1 MKDILVYFLLGL
13 AALGLGLGVASNLDF
28 AKLCF
33 DKTDAESVSYL
44 YVQEAEGG
52 TLVEEASGD
61 YTLTLHDVSE
71 STVVFSDRPVR
82 DAFTMTTAEFVES
95 FDVDFAGDP
104 PNASLSFELATGG
117 APSVAVFTIDHPIY
131 NEDAGTLSYR
141 VKDIGLSVED
151 PVELPVS
158 FGAAS
163 LFIDTFNFTPIPDPW
178 TLEVMLE
185 NMTITP
191 GSQARLSGIVITAGG
206 VSGTIDSDGGVGL
219 QGDGTPPTSFTVTL
233 NGVDLPHDGVIDCSG
248 WPEMPCSVDVTV
260 DVP

>member
-13 AALGLGLGVASNLDF
+13 AALGLGLGVASNLDC

-44 YVQEAEGG
+44 FVQEAESG
-52 TLVEEASGD
+52 TLVEEESGD

-95 FDVDFAGDP
+95 FNVAFAGDP
-104 PNASLSFELATGG
+104 PNAALSFELATAG
-117 APSVAVFTIDHPIY
+117 APSVAVFTIDHPVY

-141 VKDIGLSVED
+141 VMDIGLSVEG
-151 PVELPVS
+151 PAELPAS

-163 LFIDTFNFTPIPDPW
+163 LFIDAVSFPDSNLVW
-178 TLEVMLE
+178 HSDL
-185 NMTITP
+185 
-191 GSQARLSGIVITAGG
+191 GS
-206 VSGTIDSDGGVGL
+206 D
-219 QGDGTPPTSFTVTL
+219 P
-233 NGVDLPHDGVIDCSG
+233 
-248 WPEMPCSVDVTV
+248 
-260 DVP
+260 

>member
-1 MKDILVYFLLGL
+1 MKDMLVYFLLGL

-33 DKTDAESVSYL
+33 DKKDAESVSYL
-44 YVQEAEGG
+44 FVQEAEGG

-82 DAFTMTTAEFVES
+82 DAFTMTTADFVES
-95 FDVDFAGDP
+95 FSVDFAGDP

-117 APSVAVFTIDHPIY
+117 APSVAVLTIDHPIY

-141 VKDIGLSVED
+141 VMDIGLSVEG
-151 PVELPVS
+151 PAELPAS

-163 LFIDTFNFTPIPDPW
+163 LFIDAVSFPDSNLVW
-178 TLEVMLE
+178 HSDL
-185 NMTITP
+185 
-191 GSQARLSGIVITAGG
+191 GS
-206 VSGTIDSDGGVGL
+206 D
-219 QGDGTPPTSFTVTL
+219 P
-233 NGVDLPHDGVIDCSG
+233 
-248 WPEMPCSVDVTV
+248 
-260 DVP
+260 